1 MTDSTAL
8 TTTSPNGSVFSGIQ
22 AFEDAQRIA
31 KALASSTLIPPQFQG
46 QQGFANCL
54 VALEIANRM
63 RMSPFQVM
71 QNLHIIHGR
80 PSWSSQ
86 FIIGLINGCGRFSPL
101 RYEISGSGDSM
112 ACYCEA
118 TELASGKDLKGPT
131 VSMAMA
137 KKEGWVT
144 KSGSKWQTMP
154 ELMIRYRAAAFWG
167 RLYIP
172 ELLVGIQTQEE
183 VLDVEPV
190 TISETPA
197 ASVQDLNEKITKQKP
212 AAQPAKQE
220 VVEEVVL
227 DDEIF

>member
-8 TTTSPNGSVFSGIQ
+8 TTTTSSVFSGIQ
-22 AFEDAQRIA
+22 QFEDAQRIA

-101 RYEISGSGDSM
+101 RYEISGKGDTL
-112 ACYCEA
+112 ACTAVA
-118 TELASGKDLKGPT
+118 TELSTSEELRGPEVT
-131 VSMAMA
+131 MAMA
-137 KKEGWVT
+137 KREGWAT
-144 KSGSKWQTMP
+144 KSGSKWATMP

-167 RLYIP
+167 RLFIP
-172 ELLVGIQTQEE
+172 ELLVGIHTQEE
-183 VLDVEPV
+183 VMDVEPV
-190 TISETPA
+190 SVSEAPATSVADLNAKLQAETP
-197 ASVQDLNEKITKQKP
+197 
-212 AAQPAKQE
+212 
-220 VVEEVVL
+220 VEAT
-227 DDEIF
+227 DSDELF

>member
-8 TTTSPNGSVFSGIQ
+8 TTTQPAGVFSGIQ

-31 KALASSTLIPPQFQG
+31 KALASSTLIPQQFQG

-54 VALEIANRM
+54 VALNIARRM
-63 RMSPFQVM
+63 QMDPLMVM

-101 RYEISGSGDSM
+101 RYEISGKGDTL
-112 ACYCEA
+112 ACTAVA
-118 TELASGKDLKGPT
+118 TELSSGQELRGPEVT
-131 VSMAMA
+131 MAMA
-137 KKEGWVT
+137 KKEGWAT
-144 KSGSKWQTMP
+144 KAGSKWQTMP

-172 ELLVGIQTQEE
+172 DLLVGIQTQEE
-183 VLDVEPV
+183 VIDVEPV
-190 TISETPA
+190 DVSPVPA
-197 ASVQDLNEKITKQKP
+197 APAPVSITELNAKIVEPP
-212 AAQPAKQE
+212 AAAE
-220 VVEEVVL
+220 AAEGASD

>member
-8 TTTSPNGSVFSGIQ
+8 TTTQPTGSVFSGIQ

-101 RYEISGSGDSM
+101 RYDVTGQGDTL
-112 ACYCEA
+112 ACTCVA
-118 TELASGKDLKGPT
+118 TELASGNDLRGPT
-131 VSMAMA
+131 VTMAMA
-137 KKEGWVT
+137 KKEGWAT
-144 KSGSKWQTMP
+144 KSGSKWLTLP
-154 ELMIRYRAAAFWG
+154 DLMIRYRAAAFWG

-183 VLDVEPV
+183 VVDIEPV
-190 TISETPA
+190 TVKPELPKTSLEE
-197 ASVQDLNEKITKQKP
+197 LNATI
-212 AAQPAKQE
+212 AQPVE
-220 VVEEVVL
+220 VIA
-227 DDEIF
+227 DELF

>member
-1 MTDSTAL
+1 MTESTAL
-8 TTTSPNGSVFSGIQ
+8 TTTGSVFSGIQ

-101 RYEISGSGDSM
+101 QYEVTGQGDSL
-112 ACYCEA
+112 ACTCVA
-118 TELASGKDLKGPT
+118 TELASGNDLRGPT
-131 VSMAMA
+131 VTMAMA
-137 KKEGWVT
+137 KKEGWAT

-154 ELMIRYRAAAFWG
+154 DLMIRYRAAALWG

-172 ELLVGIQTQEE
+172 ELLVGIHTQEE
-183 VLDVEPV
+183 VVDIEPV
-190 TISETPA
+190 TVKPELPKANLDQLNAVIA
-197 ASVQDLNEKITKQKP
+197 AP
-212 AAQPAKQE
+212 QPEPEPVE
-220 VVEEVVL
+220 VIA
-227 DDEIF
+227 DELF

>member
-1 MTDSTAL
+1 MTESTAI
-8 TTTSPNGSVFSGIQ
+8 TTQPAGSVFSGIQ

-101 RYEISGSGDSM
+101 QYEVTGQGDSL
-112 ACYCEA
+112 ACTCVA
-118 TELASGKDLKGPT
+118 TELASGKDLRGPT
-131 VSMAMA
+131 VTMAMA
-137 KKEGWVT
+137 KKEGWAT

-154 ELMIRYRAAAFWG
+154 DLMIRYRAAAFWG

-183 VLDVEPV
+183 VVDIEPV
-190 TISETPA
+190 TVKPELPKTSLDQLNA
-197 ASVQDLNEKITKQKP
+197 AI
-212 AAQPAKQE
+212 AQPEPESVE
-220 VVEEVVL
+220 VVT
-227 DDEIF
+227 DELF

>member
-1 MTDSTAL
+1 MTESTAL
-8 TTTSPNGSVFSGIQ
+8 ATTQPGGSVFSGIQ

-101 RYEISGSGDSM
+101 RYEISGKGDTL
-112 ACYCEA
+112 ACTAVA
-118 TELASGKDLKGPT
+118 TEIASGEELRGPEVT
-131 VSMAMA
+131 MAMA
-137 KKEGWVT
+137 KREGWAT
-144 KSGSKWQTMP
+144 KSGSKWATMP

-167 RLYIP
+167 RLFIP
-172 ELLVGIQTQEE
+172 ELLVGIHTQEE
-183 VLDVEPV
+183 VMDVEPV
-190 TISETPA
+190 SISEAPA
-197 ASVQDLNEKITKQKP
+197 TSVADLNAKLQAETP
-212 AAQPAKQE
+212 EAATDQ
-220 VVEEVVL
+220 
-227 DDEIF
+227 DELF